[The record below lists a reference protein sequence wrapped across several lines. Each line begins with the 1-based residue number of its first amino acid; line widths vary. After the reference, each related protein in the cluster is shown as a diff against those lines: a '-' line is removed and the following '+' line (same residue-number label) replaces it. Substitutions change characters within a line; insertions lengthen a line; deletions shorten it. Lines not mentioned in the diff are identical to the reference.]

1 MTKLDARIKA
11 LELNAPQVRD
21 VILCIPCKKEYLLAN
36 KIKLAEGI
44 FQHAYSSDSIN
55 YTSTELLNDY
65 LKTMPEKQRMI
76 YQVVTVEEQ
85 EAIINK
91 LSENI

>member
-1 MTKLDARIKA
+1 MTKLDARLKK
-11 LELNAPQVRD
+11 LELNAPHVRD

-36 KIKLAEGI
+36 NIKLAEGM
-44 FQHAYSSDSIN
+44 FQHAYSSDSIS

-76 YQVVTVEEQ
+76 YQVITEEEC
-85 EAIINK
+85 EAIKNK
-91 LSENI
+91 LYEKI